1 MAVVSALTSRS
12 LTVLM
17 HRPQENIW
25 VTVAHTGTRT
35 PAVTLTV
42 TPTVIL
48 TAITVATIATGTGT
62 PTVATTATGVTVV
75 VPLSVVDVTHLIIG
89 SAGATREARL
99 EEAALARNMMGQRVT
114 ELRALPTRKMAA
126 GGKRGLTS
134 TSVVAC
140 TVFSQVMARARGF
153 KLVQRI

>member
-1 MAVVSALTSRS
+1 MAAVSASTTRS

-17 HRPQENIW
+17 HLPQENTW

-42 TPTVIL
+42 TPTGTL

-62 PTVATTATGVTVV
+62 PTVVTTATGVTVV
-75 VPLSVVDVTHLIIG
+75 VPLPVVDATHLITG
-89 SAGATREARL
+89 SAGATQEARP
-99 EEAALARNMMGQRVT
+99 EEAALARTLMGQRET

-126 GGKRGLTS
+126 GGERGLTS

-140 TVFSQVMARARGF
+140 TIFSQVVARARGF